1 MDKYLIFYASG
12 VDSSSVTSH
21 DTGTNIDLACFPVSA
36 VTAIMGEEDQV
47 YIYFKDATR
56 FENGLTSTTEQD
68 SDDTTAFVHGFETM
82 EQVYVRLTV
91 VEGKEIDVVK
101 DLTTVLI
108 GADHI
113 SKQILF
119 DAVNNTFPISNV
131 TAIQIRRHLTTHTIA
146 SD

>member
-1 MDKYLIFYASG
+1 MDKYLIFHASG

-36 VTAIMGEEDQV
+36 VTAIMGEEDMV

-56 FENGLTSTTEQD
+56 FETGIGGNSNDE
-68 SDDTTAFVHGFETM
+68 DTYETM
-82 EQVYVRLTV
+82 EQSYVRLTV

-119 DAVNNTFPISNV
+119 DAVNNTFPIDNV

>member
-1 MDKYLIFYASG
+1 MDKYLIFHASG

-36 VTAIMGEEDQV
+36 VTAIMGEEDMV

-56 FENGLTSTTEQD
+56 FETGIGGNSNDE
-68 SDDTTAFVHGFETM
+68 DTYETM
-82 EQVYVRLTV
+82 EQSYVRLTV
-91 VEGKEIDVVK
+91 AEGKEFDVVK

-113 SKQILF
+113 SKQIVF
-119 DAVNNTFPISNV
+119 DAVNSTFPIDNV

>member
-1 MDKYLIFYASG
+1 MDKYLIFHASG

-36 VTAIMGEEDQV
+36 VTAIMGEEDMV

-56 FENGLTSTTEQD
+56 FETGIGGNSNDE
-68 SDDTTAFVHGFETM
+68 DTYETM
-82 EQVYVRLTV
+82 EQSYVRLTV
-91 VEGKEIDVVK
+91 AEGKEIDVVK

-119 DAVNNTFPISNV
+119 DAVNSTFPIDNI

>member
-1 MDKYLIFYASG
+1 MDKYLIFHASG

-36 VTAIMGEEDQV
+36 VTAIMGEEDMV

-56 FENGLTSTTEQD
+56 FEPIVAAAGSDNIIETLEQ
-68 SDDTTAFVHGFETM
+68 S
-82 EQVYVRLTV
+82 YVRLTV
-91 VEGKEIDVVK
+91 AEGKEFDVVK

-119 DAVNNTFPISNV
+119 DAVNNTFPIDNV

>member
-1 MDKYLIFYASG
+1 MDKYLIFHASG

-21 DTGTNIDLACFPVSA
+21 DTGTDIDLACFPASA
-36 VTAIMGEEDQV
+36 ITAIMGEEDMV

-56 FENGLTSTTEQD
+56 FETGIGGNSNDE
-68 SDDTTAFVHGFETM
+68 DTYETM
-82 EQVYVRLTV
+82 EQSYVRLTV
-91 VEGKEIDVVK
+91 IEGKEIDVVK

-119 DAVNNTFPISNV
+119 DAVNNTFPIDNV

>member
-1 MDKYLIFYASG
+1 MDKYLIFHASG

-36 VTAIMGEEDQV
+36 VTAIMGEEDMV

-56 FENGLTSTTEQD
+56 FENGLAIGDTEIPM
-68 SDDTTAFVHGFETM
+68 EIM
-82 EQVYVRLTV
+82 EQSYVRLTV
-91 VEGKEIDVVK
+91 AEGKEIDVVK

>member
-1 MDKYLIFYASG
+1 MDKYLIFHASG

-36 VTAIMGEEDQV
+36 VTAIMGEEDMV

-56 FENGLTSTTEQD
+56 FETGIGGNSNDE
-68 SDDTTAFVHGFETM
+68 DTYETM
-82 EQVYVRLTV
+82 EQSYVRLTV